1 MAIYVIFI
9 LTYLLIAS
17 RRLSFIP
24 IGRPAGA
31 LLGAVLMVVF
41 GALTPS
47 ETYKAVDHDT
57 ILLLFGT
64 MVLTVYLERA
74 RFFDWVAHGALSIC
88 KTPARLLWAIA
99 LLSGG
104 LSSLLVNDTVCLF
117 LTPVV
122 ISACNR
128 AGLPLGPY
136 LIALATSAN
145 IGSAA
150 TLVGN
155 PQNMIIGSMSG
166 LGFLRFIGIAG
177 PASGVGLLVNGLL
190 LWLYYGRTLPQRMG
204 YEMRGEAPQRSDNL
218 WLVIV
223 VVVGVIGGFFM
234 GFHLGYTTLA
244 GVMVLI
250 LADRKDPRD
259 VFGRVDWALLLF
271 FCSLFIVVAGLA
283 KTGVV
288 ERCWSAS
295 ADYLSFFQTRGIVF
309 FSTLMT
315 IGSNL
320 VSNVPMVLL
329 TGPHMGQ
336 LGQTDLGWVLLAFT
350 TTVAGNFTLI
360 GSVANIIVAEGARDH
375 YRLGFF
381 EYLRFGL
388 VSTVLVM
395 IAGVTMIVH
404 LASSWN
410 GP

>member
-1 MAIYVIFI
+1 MNHSAIYVIFI
-9 LTYLLIAS
+9 ITYLLIAS
-17 RRLSFIP
+17 RRLSLIP

-47 ETYKAVDHDT
+47 ETYRAVDHDT

-64 MVLTVYLERA
+64 MILTVYLERA
-74 RFFDWVAHGALSIC
+74 RFFDWVAHGVLSVC
-88 KTPARLLWAIA
+88 RTPARLLWATA

-104 LSSLLVNDTVCLF
+104 LSALLVNDTVCLF

-166 LGFLRFIGIAG
+166 LAFSRFIGLAG
-177 PASGVGLLVNGLL
+177 PAAGVGLLVNGLL
-190 LWLYYGRTLPQRMG
+190 LWLYYGRTLTQRIG
-204 YEMRGEAPQRSDNL
+204 DETVGEAPKRADHL

-223 VVVGVIGGFFM
+223 VTVGVIVGFFT

-244 GVMVLI
+244 GVMVLV
-250 LADRKDPRD
+250 LSDRKDPRD

-271 FCSLFIVVAGLA
+271 FCCLFIVVAGLA
-283 KTGVV
+283 KTGLVD
-288 ERCWSAS
+288 RCWSAS
-295 ADYLSFFQTRGIVF
+295 AEYLSLVEPRGIVL
-309 FSTLMT
+309 FSALMT
-315 IGSNL
+315 VGSNL

-329 TGPHMGQ
+329 AGPHMCE
-336 LGQTDLGWVLLAFT
+336 LGQTDLGWVLLAYT

-360 GSVANIIVAEGARDH
+360 GSVANIIVAERARDH

-388 VSTVLVM
+388 ISTVLVM
-395 IAGVTMIVH
+395 IAGVATIVH
-404 LASSWN
+404 FK
-410 GP
+410 P

>member
-1 MAIYVIFI
+1 MNHLAIYVIFI

-17 RRLSFIP
+17 RRLSLIP

-31 LLGAVLMVVF
+31 LLGAVLMVIF

-47 ETYKAVDHDT
+47 ETYQAVDHDT

-74 RFFDWVAHGALSIC
+74 RFFDWVAHGALSVC
-88 KTPARLLWAIA
+88 RTPARLLWATA

-166 LGFLRFIGIAG
+166 LAFSRFIGLAG
-177 PASGVGLLVNGLL
+177 PAAGVGLLVNGLL
-190 LWLYYGRTLPQRMG
+190 LWLYYGRRLPQGMG
-204 YEMRGEAPQRSDNL
+204 DETAGEAPQRSDHL
-218 WLVIV
+218 WLVIAV
-223 VVVGVIGGFFM
+223 TVGVIGGFFM
-234 GFHLGYTTLA
+234 GFHLGYTTLM
-244 GVMVLI
+244 GVMVLV

-271 FCSLFIVVAGLA
+271 FCCLFIVVAGLA
-283 KTGVV
+283 KTGLVD
-288 ERCWSAS
+288 RCWSAS
-295 ADYLSFFQTRGIVF
+295 AEYLSFIEPRGIVF
-309 FSTLMT
+309 FSALMT
-315 IGSNL
+315 VGSNL

-329 TGPHMGQ
+329 AGPHMCQ
-336 LGQTDLGWVLLAFT
+336 LGETDLGWVLLAFT

-360 GSVANIIVAEGARDH
+360 GSVANIIVAERARDH

-395 IAGVTMIVH
+395 IAGVATIVYFK
-404 LASSWN
+404 
-410 GP
+410 P

>member
-1 MAIYVIFI
+1 MNHLAIYVIFI
-9 LTYLLIAS
+9 ITYLLIAS
-17 RRLSFIP
+17 RRLSLIP

-31 LLGAVLMVVF
+31 LLGAVLMVLF

-47 ETYKAVDHDT
+47 ETYRAVDHDT

-74 RFFDWVAHGALSIC
+74 RFFDWVAHGVLSVC
-88 KTPARLLWAIA
+88 RTPSRLLWATA

-104 LSSLLVNDTVCLF
+104 LSALLVNDTVCLF
-117 LTPVV
+117 LTPVL

-166 LGFLRFIGIAG
+166 LAFSRFIGLAG
-177 PASGVGLLVNGLL
+177 PAAGVGLLVNGLL
-190 LWLYYGRTLPQRMG
+190 LWLYYGRALPERIG
-204 YEMRGEAPQRSDNL
+204 DETVGEAPQRADHL

-223 VVVGVIGGFFM
+223 VTVGVIVGFFM

-244 GVMVLI
+244 GVMVLV
-250 LADRKDPRD
+250 LADRKDPRE

-271 FCSLFIVVAGLA
+271 FCCLFIVVAGLA
-283 KTGVV
+283 KTGLVD
-288 ERCWSAS
+288 RCWSAS
-295 ADYLSFFQTRGIVF
+295 AEYLSLVETRGIVL
-309 FSTLMT
+309 FSALMT
-315 IGSNL
+315 VGSNL

-329 TGPHMGQ
+329 AGPHMRE
-336 LGQTDLGWVLLAFT
+336 LGQTDLGWVLLAYT

-360 GSVANIIVAEGARDH
+360 GSVANIIVAERARDH

-395 IAGVTMIVH
+395 FAGVATIVH
-404 LASSWN
+404 FAPS
-410 GP
+410 

>member
-1 MAIYVIFI
+1 MNHLAIYAVFI

-17 RRLSFIP
+17 RRLSLIP

-47 ETYKAVDHDT
+47 ETYQAVDHDT
-57 ILLLFGT
+57 IVLLFGT

-74 RFFDWVAHGALSIC
+74 RFFDWVAHGALSVC
-88 KTPARLLWAIA
+88 RTPARLLWATA

-166 LGFLRFIGIAG
+166 LAFSRFIGLAG
-177 PASGVGLLVNGLL
+177 PAAGIGLFLNGLL
-190 LWLYYGRTLPQRMG
+190 LWIFYGGNLPERMG
-204 YEMRGEAPQRSDNL
+204 DDTVGGTPQRSDNL
-218 WLVIV
+218 WLVIMV
-223 VVVGVIGGFFM
+223 TAGVIGGFFM

-259 VFGRVDWALLLF
+259 IFGRVDWALLLF

-283 KTGVV
+283 KTGLV

-295 ADYLSFFQTRGIVF
+295 AEYLSLRDTRGIAL

-315 IGSNL
+315 VGSNL

-336 LGQTDLGWVLLAFT
+336 FGQTDLGWVLLAFT

-360 GSVANIIVAEGARDH
+360 GSVANIIVAERARDH

-395 IAGVTMIVH
+395 IAGVATIVYFR
-404 LASSWN
+404 S
-410 GP
+410 

>member
-1 MAIYVIFI
+1 MNHSAIYVIFI
-9 LTYLLIAS
+9 ITYLLIAS
-17 RRLSFIP
+17 RRLSLIP

-31 LLGAVLMVVF
+31 LLGAVLMVLF

-47 ETYKAVDHDT
+47 ETYRAVDHDT

-74 RFFDWVAHGALSIC
+74 RFFDWAAHGVLSVC
-88 KTPARLLWAIA
+88 RTPARLLWATA

-104 LSSLLVNDTVCLF
+104 LSALLVNDTVCLF

-122 ISACNR
+122 ITACNR

-166 LGFLRFIGIAG
+166 LAFSRFIGLAG
-177 PASGVGLLVNGLL
+177 PAAGVGLVVNGLL
-190 LWLYYGRTLPQRMG
+190 LWLYYGRTLTQRMG
-204 YEMRGEAPQRSDNL
+204 DETVGEAPQRADHL

-223 VVVGVIGGFFM
+223 VTVGVICGFFM

-244 GVMVLI
+244 GVMVLV

-271 FCSLFIVVAGLA
+271 FCCLFIVVAGLA
-283 KTGVV
+283 KTGLVD
-288 ERCWSAS
+288 RCWSAS
-295 ADYLSFFQTRGIVF
+295 AEYLSLVETRGIVL
-309 FSTLMT
+309 FSALMT
-315 IGSNL
+315 VGSNL

-329 TGPHMGQ
+329 AGPHMCEF
-336 LGQTDLGWVLLAFT
+336 GQTDLGWVLLAYT

-360 GSVANIIVAEGARDH
+360 GSVANIIVAERARDH

-395 IAGVTMIVH
+395 TAGVATIVYFK
-404 LASSWN
+404 
-410 GP
+410 P